1 MAGPEGDTADTIGS
15 QDEVT
20 PESPLA
26 HQPAEPQ
33 FQLAGQQIALYRT
46 LASRSPRL
54 AARYLG
60 ARIALADSTNPEH
73 LVQAAHSIRELVD
86 DLHTIS
92 DLPAAA
98 APASDKRLSD
108 AFSEMETKWE
118 RAKKQSECH
127 ADGEWKG
134 EIDEPA
140 QRAFRAVE
148 AAIEWNR
155 EERPRRR
162 ETYRL
167 AIRSIDVSERTLPG
181 FIEERFIE
189 LWDECR
195 TYFIKVCHHGIDPT
209 DEEFTVALE
218 EFERFVL
225 ERLNPRTYEDQA
237 TLDEII
243 EEAESGT

>member
-1 MAGPEGDTADTIGS
+1 MAGLADDSENSIRSPE
-15 QDEVT
+15 EVT

-26 HQPAEPQ
+26 PEPLEPQ
-33 FQLAGQQIALYRT
+33 FHLAGQQLALYRT
-46 LASRSPRL
+46 LASRSPQL

-60 ARIALADSTNPEH
+60 ARIALANSTNPER
-73 LVQAAHSIRELVD
+73 LAQAAHSIRELID

-92 DLPAAA
+92 DLPATVD
-98 APASDKRLSD
+98 PGSGKKLGD
-108 AFSEMETKWE
+108 AFQEMQTKWE
-118 RAKKQSECH
+118 RGKKQSKSH

-140 QRAFRAVE
+140 KLAFRAVE
-148 AAIEWNR
+148 AAIEFRR
-155 EERPRRR
+155 EERPLRK

-181 FIEERFIE
+181 FIEEQFIE
-189 LWDECR
+189 LWDKWR
-195 TYFIKVCHHGIDPT
+195 GHFINVCHHDVEPT
-209 DEEFTVALE
+209 VEEFHAVLD

-243 EEAESGT
+243 AEAENAT

>member
-1 MAGPEGDTADTIGS
+1 MAGHADDSENAIRS
-15 QDEVT
+15 QEEVT
-20 PESPLA
+20 PESPLV
-26 HQPAEPQ
+26 PEPLEPQ
-33 FQLAGQQIALYRT
+33 FQLAGQQLALYRT
-46 LASRSPRL
+46 LASKSSQL

-60 ARIALADSTNPEH
+60 ARIALTASTNPEH
-73 LVQAAHSIRELVD
+73 LAQAAHSIRELID

-98 APASDKRLSD
+98 EPRSGKKLGD
-108 AFSEMETKWE
+108 AFREMETKWE
-118 RAKKQSECH
+118 RGKKKSKSH
-127 ADGEWKG
+127 VGGEWKG

-140 QRAFRAVE
+140 RRAFRAVE
-148 AAIEWNR
+148 AAIEFRR
-155 EERPRRR
+155 EERPLRK

-181 FIEERFIE
+181 FIEERLIE
-189 LWDECR
+189 LWNDWR
-195 TYFIKVCHHGIDPT
+195 GYFINVCHHDVEPNVE
-209 DEEFTVALE
+209 DFHAVLE

-243 EEAESGT
+243 AEAESAT